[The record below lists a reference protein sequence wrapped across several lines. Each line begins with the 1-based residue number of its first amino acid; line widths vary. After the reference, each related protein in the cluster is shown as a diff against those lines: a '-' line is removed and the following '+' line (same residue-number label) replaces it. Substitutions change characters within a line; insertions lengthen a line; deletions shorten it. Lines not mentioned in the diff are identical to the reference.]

1 MEEIKPQ
8 ILSPLFSKRGLTQKK
23 PSTLNRTKD
32 DNYEVTHKRTLN
44 VSSLN
49 MGHDHPGSQ
58 VNAGSQH
65 VAPSSSEFA
74 RVYGDCGGG
83 GFTYAL
89 KVFDMLL
96 IA

>member
-1 MEEIKPQ
+1 
-8 ILSPLFSKRGLTQKK
+8 
-23 PSTLNRTKD
+23 
-32 DNYEVTHKRTLN
+32 
-44 VSSLN
+44 